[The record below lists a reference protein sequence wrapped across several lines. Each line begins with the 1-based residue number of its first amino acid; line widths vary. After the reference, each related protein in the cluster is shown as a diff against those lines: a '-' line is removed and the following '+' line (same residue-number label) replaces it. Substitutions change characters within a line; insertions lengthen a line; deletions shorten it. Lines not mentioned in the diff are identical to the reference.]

1 MNTSFH
7 SLMEFEGAEDLKAE
21 VTRWQTLSEN
31 LKKTPTAVPVLL
43 PDMLWVAKSGVGITS
58 LLQRLSAYLSE
69 RKNLMS
75 FYGDVKFFEFQ
86 LNYCPPDRA
95 FGELPRL
102 MNETN
107 RAAGFRS
114 EFKGIIHIDCN
125 AWLEHYREPHF
136 VSLMEY
142 LAANSHKWLVILSVY
157 STNQKDLHNLEA
169 FLSMYLRI
177 RKISLPMPSTD
188 ELMERLEAQLESYG
202 LKLEASARELLSETV
217 EIIRENPYFDGFKSL
232 SMLCQDIVYT
242 LFSQKSVPK
251 VPLTAK
257 DLSFFGPGSEY
268 VSRTIAQITRKHRIG
283 LLREEDENNE
293 Q

>member
-86 LNYCPPDRA
+86 LNYCPPEHP

-251 VPLTAK
+251 VPLTAE

>member
-1 MNTSFH
+1 MNSSYY
-7 SLMEFEGAEDLKAE
+7 SLMEFEGAEELKAE
-21 VTRWQTLSEN
+21 VARWQTLSDN

-43 PDMLWVAKSGVGITS
+43 PDMLWIAKSGVGITS
-58 LLQRLSAYLSE
+58 LLQRLSAYLAE
-69 RKNLMS
+69 RKNLMA

-86 LNYCPPDRA
+86 LNYCSPEQP
-95 FGELPRL
+95 FTELPRL
-102 MNETN
+102 INETA

-125 AWLEHYREPHF
+125 AWLEHYQEPHF

-177 RKISLPMPSTD
+177 RKINLPMPNAD
-188 ELMERLEAQLESYG
+188 ELTERLASQLESYG
-202 LKLEASARELLSETV
+202 LRLSAPARELLCQTV
-217 EIIRENPYFDGFKSL
+217 NFLRENPYFDGFKSL

-242 LFSQKSVPK
+242 LFSQNPVPRG
-251 VPLTAK
+251 PLTAEQ
-257 DLSFFGPGSEY
+257 LASFGPDSDY
-268 VSRTIAQITRKHRIG
+268 VARTIAQITRKHRIG
-283 LLREEDENNE
+283 LLREEDENCE

>member
-1 MNTSFH
+1 MSTSFH
-7 SLMEFEGAEDLKAE
+7 SFMQLPGAEELKAE
-21 VTRWQTLSEN
+21 VERWQTLSEN
-31 LKKTPTAVPVLL
+31 LKKAPPAVPVLL

-58 LLQRLSAYLSE
+58 LLQHLSAYLWE
-69 RKNLMS
+69 RKNLIS
-75 FYGDVKFFEFQ
+75 FYGDVKFFEFL
-86 LNYCPPDRA
+86 LNYCDPSRP
-95 FGELPRL
+95 FTELQRL
-102 MNETN
+102 VNETN

-157 STNQKDLHNLEA
+157 STDQKQLHNLEA

-177 RKISLPMPSTD
+177 RKVNIPLPATNDLVEKIES
-188 ELMERLEAQLESYG
+188 QLESYG
-202 LKLEASARELLSETV
+202 LTLDGSARELLSQTV
-217 EIIRENPYFDGFKSL
+217 DTVRENPYFDGFKSL

-242 LFSQKSVPK
+242 LFSEKNVPSG
-251 VPLTAK
+251 PLTAAQ
-257 DLSFFGPGSEY
+257 LEPFGPTSEY
-268 VSRTIAQITRKHRIG
+268 ITRTIAQITRKHRIG
-283 LLREEDENNE
+283 LLREEDENYE

>member
-7 SLMEFEGAEDLKAE
+7 SLMEFEGAQELKAE
-21 VTRWQTLSEN
+21 VSRWQTLSEN

-86 LNYCPPDRA
+86 LNYCPPERS
-95 FGELPRL
+95 FTELPRL
-102 MNETN
+102 MNETS

-125 AWLEHYREPHF
+125 AWLEHYREAHF
-136 VSLMEY
+136 ISLMEY

-177 RKISLPMPSTD
+177 RKITLPMPGTD
-188 ELMERLEAQLESYG
+188 ELMERLEAQLEGYG
-202 LKLEASARELLSETV
+202 LKLCTSARELLFQTV
-217 EIIRENPYFDGFKSL
+217 DIIRENPYFDGFKSL

-242 LFSQKSVPK
+242 LFSQNSVPK
-251 VPLTAK
+251 APLTA
-257 DLSFFGPGSEY
+257 DHLASFGPDSEY
-268 VSRTIAQITRKHRIG
+268 VRRTIAQITRKHRIG
-283 LLREEDENNE
+283 LLREEEENNE